1 MKKITLFASALIL
14 GSSVQAQLFSDDFES
29 YAVGSYLGPQSTQW
43 RTWSAAGEGTAED
56 VTITNNNASSGSNS
70 IYFSSVGANGGPQ
83 DVILDFGQLYNSG
96 EFHWGSAFYINAG
109 KSGYFNFQGSN
120 TIGGVYAMDVF
131 MENGIINVQN
141 GANIVLSTPYPA
153 ATWFDMEI
161 VANLT
166 TKIWEMKI
174 NGMSVGKWVGA
185 TNSVRYVDYYPLN
198 GSQFYVDDVMFD
210 PVTYTASTNNAS
222 AANLTLGSNFANT
235 NGSPSFTVVNTGSST
250 ITSFDAKLVYNGT
263 TLTENVTGLTLGA
276 NQSTTVNFSSVLIAA
291 GMMPATAN
299 IFNINGAGA
308 DDNTMD
314 DTTRIVLNPIVPAP
328 GKMVVGEEG
337 TGTWCQW
344 CPRGA
349 VFMDRFEQD
358 YASLGLWAGIA
369 VHNNDPMEVT
379 PYDDGMAF
387 TGFPGAK
394 VDRSNSVDPS
404 GMQPSFESRIQMAP
418 TAAIEVGANFDPIT
432 RVLQISGT
440 FDFQAAA
447 NSNYKVAFVLTED
460 GVTGTTGY
468 AQSNAYA
475 GGGNGAM
482 GGYESLPNPVPASQ
496 MVYDHVARDI
506 RPSFG
511 GFQNSFTGTIN
522 PGDQK
527 NVYYTFVLPGEWD
540 TDNMHIIVMLIAPSG
555 QIDNA
560 GSATISEA
568 QTNGYDGSGVNAGSQ
583 VGLNELDQVD
593 ASFKMYPNPT
603 SDKVSLTFNL
613 KNETNVEVM
622 VMDIQ
627 GKVIAQRAYGSM
639 NGSSVIEYN
648 AAGLT
653 PGVYMVEVLLDG
665 EKMTRR
671 LVVE

>member
-1 MKKITLFASALIL
+1 MKKITLFASALIF
-14 GSSVQAQLFSDDFES
+14 GSSLQAQIFSDDFES
-29 YAVGSYLGPQSTQW
+29 YAVGSYLGPQSTTW
-43 RTWSAAGEGTAED
+43 RTWSTTGEGTAED
-56 VTITNNNASSGSNS
+56 VTINNTMANSGTKS

-96 EFHWGSAFYINAG
+96 EFRWGSSFYVNAG
-109 KSGYFNFQGSN
+109 KSAYFNFQGSN

-131 MENGIINVQN
+131 MENGVINVQN
-141 GANIVLSTPYPA
+141 GANIVMSAQYPA
-153 ATWFDMEI
+153 ATWFDMEV

-166 TKIWEMKI
+166 TKIWELKI
-174 NGMSVGKWVGA
+174 DGMSVGKWIGA

-210 PVTYTASTNNAS
+210 AATYTPSANNAS
-222 AANLTLGSNFANT
+222 AANLALGSNFANT
-235 NGSPSFTVVNTGSST
+235 NGTPTFVVVNTGST
-250 ITSFDAKLVYNGT
+250 VITSFDAKLTYNGV
-263 TLTENVTGLTLGA
+263 TLTENVTGLTLAA
-276 NQSTTVNFSSVLIAA
+276 NQTTTVNFASTQIAA
-291 GMMPATAN
+291 GPNAA
-299 IFNINGAGA
+299 IAAISNINGAGA
-308 DDNTMD
+308 DDNSND
-314 DTTRIVLNPIVPAP
+314 DTTRIVANPIVPAV

-349 VFMDRFEQD
+349 VFMDRFEQEYGALD
-358 YASLGLWAGIA
+358 LWAGIA

-387 TGFPGAK
+387 SGFPNAK
-394 VDRSNSVDPS
+394 VDRVSTVDPS
-404 GMQPSFESRIQMAP
+404 GMQPSFETRIQTAP
-418 TAAIEVGANFDPIT
+418 KAVVEVGANFDPNT
-432 RVLQISGT
+432 RVLQVSGT
-440 FDFQAAA
+440 FDFLSAAT
-447 NSNYKVAFVLTED
+447 SGYKVAFVITED
-460 GVTGTTGY
+460 DVTGTTGY
-468 AQSNAYA
+468 AQSNAYS
-475 GGGNGAM
+475 GGGQGPM

-511 GFQNSFTGTIN
+511 GFANSFPGTIN
-522 PGDQK
+522 QGDQK
-527 NVYYTFVLPGEWD
+527 NVYYTYVLPASWD
-540 TDNMHIIVMLIAPSG
+540 EDNIHIIILLIAPNG

-560 GSATISEA
+560 GRATIA
-568 QTNGYDGSGVNAGSQ
+568 QAQANGYDGTGVNAGSM
-583 VGLNELDQVD
+583 VGVDELAQID
-593 ASFKMYPNPT
+593 ASFKMFPNPT

-622 VMDIQ
+622 VTDIQ

-639 NGSSVIEYN
+639 NGSSVIEYY

-653 PGVYMVEVLLDG
+653 PGIYMVEILLDG
-665 EKMTRR
+665 EKITRR